1 MKDKRPNTIDI
12 RNKRASFE
20 YELLDR
26 YTAGIVLYGT
36 EIKSLRGG
44 KGRIAESFCQ
54 FKDGELFVIN
64 MNIDPYDHTVY
75 FNHAARRE
83 RKLLLTRTELRRLD
97 RAVREKGLTVVPL
110 RVFINDRG
118 LAKMEIALA
127 RGKKLYDKRE
137 SIKDKDIRR
146 EADRAVKIKL

>member
-83 RKLLLTRTELRRLD
+83 RKLLLHK
-97 RAVREKGLTVVPL
+97 REILKLLTLSQADGYSLIPL
-110 RVFINDRG
+110 RLYLKDGKVKLE
-118 LAKMEIALA
+118 LAVAK
-127 RGKKLYDKRE
+127 GKKLYDKRH
-137 SIKDKDIRR
+137 DIAERDAKRAMDRR
-146 EADRAVKIKL
+146 NADAY

>member
-1 MKDKRPNTIDI
+1 MKSTRPNHIDI
-12 RNKRASFE
+12 RNKRAGFE

-36 EIKSLRGG
+36 EIKSLRMG

-64 MNIDPYDHTVY
+64 MNIDQYDHATY

-83 RKLLLTRTELRRLD
+83 RKLLLTRTELRRMD
-97 RAVREKGLTVVPL
+97 RSVKEKGLTVVPL
-110 RVFINDRG
+110 RLFINDRG

-137 SIKDKDIRR
+137 SIKDKDVRR
-146 EADRAVKIKL
+146 DADRAVKIKL

>member
-64 MNIDPYDHTVY
+64 MNIDPYDQTVY

-146 EADRAVKIKL
+146 DADRAVKIKL

>member
-1 MKDKRPNTIDI
+1 MKTSNPNRIDI
-12 RNKRASFE
+12 RNKRAGFE

-36 EIKSLRGG
+36 EIKSLRAG
-44 KGRIAESFCQ
+44 KGRVAESFCQ
-54 FKDGELFVIN
+54 FKDGELFMIN
-64 MNIDPYDHTVY
+64 MNIDQYDHATY
-75 FNHAARRE
+75 FNHQARRE

-97 RAVREKGLTVVPL
+97 RSVREKGLTVVPL
-110 RVFINDRG
+110 RLFINERG

-137 SIKDKDIRR
+137 AIKDKDVRR
-146 EADRAVKIKL
+146 DADRAVKIKL

>member
-75 FNHAARRE
+75 FNHAGPPRTQTAAHPAPNCAVWSVPY
-83 RKLLLTRTELRRLD
+83 RK
-97 RAVREKGLTVVPL
+97 
-110 RVFINDRG
+110 RV
-118 LAKMEIALA
+118 
-127 RGKKLYDKRE
+127 
-137 SIKDKDIRR
+137 
-146 EADRAVKIKL
+146 

>member
-1 MKDKRPNTIDI
+1 MKSKPNNINI
-12 RNKRASFE
+12 QNKRASFE
-20 YELLDR
+20 YELMDR

-36 EIKSLRGG
+36 EIKSLRLG

-54 FKDGELFVIN
+54 MSEKGELFVIN
-64 MNIDPYDHTVY
+64 MNIDQYSHATY

-83 RKLLLTRTELRRLD
+83 RKLLLTRIELRRLA
-97 RAVREKGLTVVPL
+97 RAVKEKGLSIVPL
-110 RVFINDRG
+110 RLFINKDG

-137 SIKDKDIRR
+137 SLKQKDATRDI
-146 EADRAVKIKL
+146 DRARKSF